1 MVGRSVAAFSTSL
14 SEFDFK
20 GVSMAEK
27 IQKISIDGKEY
38 LADALS
44 DQAKAKLANIQFVD
58 AEMLRTRNQLIM
70 LQAARVEFVRQLQ
83 SELPSDSA
91 AMSEPEQQG

>member
-1 MVGRSVAAFSTSL
+1 
-14 SEFDFK
+14 
-20 GVSMAEK
+20 MAEK
-27 IQKISIDGKEY
+27 IQKISIDGKDY
-38 LADALS
+38 LADTLS

-70 LQAARVEFVRQLQ
+70 LQSARVEFVRQLQ

-91 AMSEPEQQG
+91 AMSEPEQQS